1 VCVVAAL
8 IPQQLYVLSRNGYG
22 AGDLYPFVFWGVAFA
37 LLLGA
42 FGLGWAWLTS
52 GLPLVVRG
60 LLGGIIGAGS
70 GLLWTVIVRLLLGGW
85 FGAFSFPVVY
95 FWTIGGCF
103 GLIFASLFGKRRLA
117 VGD

>member
-1 VCVVAAL
+1 MCVVAAL

-22 AGDLYPFVFWGVAFA
+22 AGDLYAFMFWSVAFA

-42 FGLGWAWLTS
+42 FGLGWARLTS
-52 GLPLVVRG
+52 GLPLIARG
-60 LLGGIIGAGS
+60 LLGGIVGAGS
-70 GLLWTVIVRLLLGGW
+70 GLLWTIVVRLLLGPW

-95 FWTIGGCF
+95 FWMIGGCF
-103 GLIFASLFGKRRLA
+103 GLLFASVFGKRRLA